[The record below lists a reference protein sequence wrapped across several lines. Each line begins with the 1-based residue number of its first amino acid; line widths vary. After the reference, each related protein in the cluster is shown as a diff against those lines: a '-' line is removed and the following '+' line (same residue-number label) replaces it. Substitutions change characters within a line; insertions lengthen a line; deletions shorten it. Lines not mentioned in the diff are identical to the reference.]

1 MRTVPFPQS
10 GRAFGSGTPAG
21 APGLEGGPQRH
32 RGYHDPGYSVPGVP
46 SPCPRGLSARASA
59 AMRSL
64 CPGPTHTELS
74 LRCPNLLLP
83 PETPGACAWGL
94 SSPVS
99 PSFLC
104 RHSGGAGAPR
114 PGAFRPHVAVRG
126 NPSSPQPSTRSVG
139 SGFRVLTGRVGPW
152 GRYAVCNGV
161 SSLPSGRVPPYGGM
175 MPSSRYRLVWRPGD
189 RQVLGLLG
197 LRGQQS
203 TRLHRPTSRF
213 SVWEIVPTK
222 IPGAT
227 LCRTFWSP
235 LSPKVPSII
244 APWSHRAPSGPSAVP
259 VRVDSTR
266 AVEEPP

>member
-21 APGLEGGPQRH
+21 APGLEGGPQGH

-46 SPCPRGLSARASA
+46 SPRPRGLSARASA
-59 AMRSL
+59 ATRTL

-126 NPSSPQPSTRSVG
+126 KP
-139 SGFRVLTGRVGPW
+139 F
-152 GRYAVCNGV
+152 
-161 SSLPSGRVPPYGGM
+161 
-175 MPSSRYRLVWRPGD
+175 
-189 RQVLGLLG
+189 
-197 LRGQQS
+197 
-203 TRLHRPTSRF
+203 F
-213 SVWEIVPTK
+213 
-222 IPGAT
+222 
-227 LCRTFWSP
+227 
-235 LSPKVPSII
+235 
-244 APWSHRAPSGPSAVP
+244 PSAVSE
-259 VRVDSTR
+259 VRRLRLPGPDWACGPLGPLRSLQPCVQSSLWTCAPLRRDDAFQPLPASSGGRETGR
-266 AVEEPP
+266 CLDYWACVGSKALVYTGLHPASAFGRWCVRKFPGRHFAGHFGVLSRPRYQA